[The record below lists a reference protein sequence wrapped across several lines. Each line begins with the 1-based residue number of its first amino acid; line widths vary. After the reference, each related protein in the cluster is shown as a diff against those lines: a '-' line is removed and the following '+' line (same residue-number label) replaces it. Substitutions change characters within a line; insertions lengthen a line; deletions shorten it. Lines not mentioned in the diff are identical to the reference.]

1 MTSPNLTT
9 NELAARIKQL
19 DYELCSCIDDFAME
33 TNLLV
38 LEATVN
44 LTEKKCCLEYR
55 FAFPEE

>member
-9 NELAARIKQL
+9 SELAARIKQL
-19 DYELCSCIDDFAME
+19 DYELCSCIDDFAID

-44 LTEKKCCLEYR
+44 LTEENYGLEYR

>member
-9 NELAARIKQL
+9 GELAARIKKL
-19 DYELCSCIDDFAME
+19 DYELCSCIDDFVID

-38 LEATVN
+38 LEATIN
-44 LTEKKCCLEYR
+44 LTEEKYGLEYR